1 MPFDHAIRTHSAFI
15 SEEESFMTQYQWGI
29 IGLGEIATSFAES
42 FQQENSKIAAVASRS
57 LDKAEAFAKVHHI
70 PKAYGSFDALVADDA
85 IDIIYIAVPNRQ
97 HIEHIMK
104 ALEAGKHVLC
114 EKAITMNSAELTKAM
129 ALAEEKELILAEAM
143 TIFNMPLYHELRSQ
157 IDTGRFGKLKMIQ
170 APFGSYKEPD
180 PNNRFFNPELAGGA
194 LLDIGTY
201 AVSFARWFLSS
212 QPKVIASVMQPFS
225 TGVDEQ
231 SATIL
236 ENDAHEMATVSLSFQ
251 AKMPK
256 QGIAAFENAYIVIPD
271 YPRADEAKIFFNDG
285 TTETIVSGDTQQALN
300 YEISAMVEMIKGDL
314 PNRSLFLTK
323 DVIDL
328 LDQMQQHWQQ

>member
-1 MPFDHAIRTHSAFI
+1 MK
-15 SEEESFMTQYQWGI
+15 QYQWGI

-42 FQQENSKIAAVASRS
+42 FQQENSTIAAVASRT
-57 LDKAEAFAKVHHI
+57 LEKAELFAKEHDI
-70 PKAYGSFDALVADDA
+70 PVAYGSFEDLLADEK
-85 IDIIYIAVPNRQ
+85 IDIIYVSVPNRQ
-97 HIEHIMK
+97 HISHILK
-104 ALEAGKHVLC
+104 ALNAGKHVLC
-114 EKAITMNSAELTKAM
+114 EKAITMNSTELAEAM
-129 ALAEEKELILAEAM
+129 KLAEEKGLVLAEAM

-157 IDTGRFGKLKMIQ
+157 IDSKRFGKLKMIQ

-180 PNNRFFNPELAGGA
+180 PENRFFNPDLAGGA

-201 AVSFARWFLSS
+201 AVSFARWFLTS
-212 QPKVIASVMQPFS
+212 QPKVTASVMQPFS

-236 ENDAHEMATVSLSFQ
+236 QNEAQEMATVSLSFQ

-256 QGIAAFENAYIVIPD
+256 QGIVAFEEAYIVINE

-285 TTETIVSGDTQQALN
+285 TIETIVSGDSNQALN
-300 YEISAMVEMIKGDL
+300 YEITNMIEMIEGTL

-328 LDQMQQHWQQ
+328 LDQMQQTWNK

>member
-1 MPFDHAIRTHSAFI
+1 MK
-15 SEEESFMTQYQWGI
+15 QYQWGI

-42 FQQENSKIAAVASRS
+42 FQQENSTIAAVASRT
-57 LDKAEAFAKVHHI
+57 LEKAELFAKEHDI
-70 PKAYGSFDALVADDA
+70 PVAYGSFEDLLADEK
-85 IDIIYIAVPNRQ
+85 IDIIYVSVPNRQ
-97 HIEHIMK
+97 HISHILK
-104 ALEAGKHVLC
+104 ALNAGKHVLC
-114 EKAITMNSAELTKAM
+114 EKAITMNSAELAEAM
-129 ALAEEKELILAEAM
+129 KLAEEKGLVLAEAM

-157 IDTGRFGKLKMIQ
+157 IDSKRFGKLKMIQ

-180 PNNRFFNPELAGGA
+180 PENRFFNPDLAGGA

-201 AVSFARWFLSS
+201 AVSFARWFLTS
-212 QPKVIASVMQPFS
+212 QPKVTASVMQPFS

-236 ENDAHEMATVSLSFQ
+236 QNEAQEMATVSLSFQ

-256 QGIAAFENAYIVIPD
+256 QGIVAFEEAYIVINE

-285 TTETIVSGDTQQALN
+285 TIETIVSGDSNQALN
-300 YEISAMVEMIKGDL
+300 YEITNMIEMIEGTL

-328 LDQMQQHWQQ
+328 LDQMQQTWNK